1 MFGISCFIIVLAVMV
16 SPGGNP
22 DTTAKGSMAQLFA
35 LFVLCNVVTIAFA
48 GVICVDKFE
57 GT

>member
-1 MFGISCFIIVLAVMV
+1 MFVISCFIIVLAGMV

-22 DTTAKGSMAQLFA
+22 DTTAKGSMAQFFA
-35 LFVLCNVVTIAFA
+35 LFVLCNVAPIAFV